1 MVSTSTQA
9 KSGDTD
15 YIEFHD
21 TFLIAQLLV
30 LGYCY
35 QRMLHISYS
44 SNVTQPSYTY
54 KHRLSFMCVK
64 SVAFS
69 DKPR

>member
-1 MVSTSTQA
+1 MENYQKPIFAPANDRMVSTSTQA
-9 KSGDTD
+9 KSGVTD

-35 QRMLHISYS
+35 QRMLH
-44 SNVTQPSYTY
+44 Q
-54 KHRLSFMCVK
+54 LQQ
-64 SVAFS
+64 
-69 DKPR
+69 